1 MNKKKHHN
9 RGYYEGMFEII
20 YQAHRAYTSGFGDK
34 TPEEVI
40 ETLSYVFREMALYVN
55 LSIDDIPDYQKD
67 IYNKYMDLYMA
78 NYCTYRVL

>member
-1 MNKKKHHN
+1 
-9 RGYYEGMFEII
+9 MFETI

-67 IYNKYMDLYMA
+67 IYNKYMDLY
-78 NYCTYRVL
+78 NEYQLQEEKYIKSLIRRISNV